1 MPTRKKAAT
10 AYLTPEE
17 FTEVKAGAVR
27 AGLSISTYLKMVS
40 RGQPVKSLEHQRERM
55 EMRRFRGELASLGGL
70 LKQTIAAGAPKELIN
85 PLLRRL
91 DRCLFDLQALIRR
104 I

>member
-1 MPTRKKAAT
+1 MPTSKKAVT

-17 FTEVKAGAVR
+17 FSEVKGSASR
-27 AGLSISTYLKMVS
+27 AGLSLSTYLRMVS

-55 EMRRFRGELASLGGL
+55 EMRRFRGELARLGGL
-70 LKQTIAAGAPKELIN
+70 LKQVIAAGYTKEQVN